1 MNHTYFTIEELLYS
15 DTALKKRIRNK
26 TSKAIED
33 SLDLLITAVLDPLR
47 KAYGKPITVTSGYRC
62 KELNK
67 AVQGVSNS
75 QHLTG
80 CAADITA
87 GSRSANQAL
96 ARLIV
101 SLNLPFHQL
110 INEKDYAWVHI
121 SIENDPKTSPK
132 RQILYYNGK
141 TYKTITANEL

>member
-1 MNHTYFTIEELLYS
+1 MDYFCYEELIYS
-15 DTALKKRIRNK
+15 ETALKKRIRNK
-26 TSKAIED
+26 TSKAIESNLQRLVND
-33 SLDLLITAVLDPLR
+33 ILDPLR
-47 KAYGKPITVTSGYRC
+47 RAYGRAILVSSGFRC
-62 KELNK
+62 KEVNQ
-67 AVQGVSNS
+67 AVGGVGNS
-75 QHLTG
+75 QHTTG

-87 GSRSANQAL
+87 GSRSANREL

-101 SLNLPFHQL
+101 SLNLPWCQL

-141 TYKTITANEL
+141 TYKNITPDQL